1 MIKIIDIINEEFV
14 TGNEILA
21 VLFADTKA
29 EVGTSSI
36 SNLPAGK
43 FLAAGSKV
51 QVADGT
57 RGSLKSDGTWQWET
71 AGGNANEL
79 PDVDETDNGKVL
91 SVVEGQWDKSPSQ
104 MELPQ
109 VTSEDEGDVL
119 TVNSSGVWA
128 KGEIPSQLP
137 AVTPEDVGKVLMVNA
152 EGLWVVG
159 SVLPSVTG
167 KEGHVLKV
175 VNGEWSPELLTP
187 YVIINNKIDKLGIY
201 GSVQLTTSKYPEGG
215 TLTWSTSDDSKIT
228 VDNDGR
234 ITAVGGPV
242 GSEVIITAIYTL
254 NSTPYT
260 DSFKVKVG
268 QEI

>member
-43 FLAAGSKV
+43 HLAAGSKIK
-51 QVADGT
+51 VADGT

-91 SVVEGQWDKSPSQ
+91 SVVDGQWDKSPSQ
-104 MELPQ
+104 MELPS

-137 AVTPEDVGKVLMVNA
+137 SVTSEDEGDVLTVNSSGAWAKGEIPSQLPAVTSEDVGKVLTVDSDGN
-152 EGLWVVG
+152 WVA
-159 SVLPSVTG
+159 VLP
-167 KEGHVLKV
+167 
-175 VNGEWSPELLTP
+175 
-187 YVIINNKIDKLGIY
+187 
-201 GSVQLTTSKYPEGG
+201 TT
-215 TLTWSTSDDSKIT
+215 
-228 VDNDGR
+228 
-234 ITAVGGPV
+234 
-242 GSEVIITAIYTL
+242 
-254 NSTPYT
+254 
-260 DSFKVKVG
+260 
-268 QEI
+268 